1 MSRGNDSRRDV
12 AVVGAGPGGLGAAYR
27 LTQAGYRVHVFD
39 DRDYPG
45 GKMRTTRRD
54 GFLIDEGP
62 QIMPSGYHNVLGIAR
77 ESGMGADILD
87 AGSTFG
93 YRGPDKLHFIDTRH
107 MLRSGLKFDLLSWR
121 GKLAMS
127 RLILDTVRTRGK
139 FNFEDLSSAAEFD
152 YEDAAT
158 YALRRSNAEILQY
171 VADPTIRALVGVPA
185 AEVSAVEFRFGF
197 GKFMGAKY
205 KIFRDGM
212 GSYAHHLAKNFEM
225 NLRCT
230 VVAVEETGQAVT
242 VRWMDPAGADR
253 EGTFEGCVIAT
264 DGRTTRRIHLGLDE
278 GRAGFLDRLRYTTHV
293 NVIAALAH
301 APKDNPAFWINI
313 PASVAPGLIVM
324 TLEHNKHPNRAPA
337 GKGLLHID
345 CTAEWGAQLAD
356 KDDSV
361 VVKEVMKAAD
371 TILPGVSND
380 LEFADVHRWDPM
392 VLRSH
397 PGYYRDLKV
406 FSRACRELDGRIQI
420 GGDYFCQSS
429 INSATAAGERAA
441 RDLRAVLNAA

>member
-1 MSRGNDSRRDV
+1 MTQRDV
-12 AVVGAGPGGLGAAYR
+12 AVIGAGPGGLGAAYR
-27 LTQAGYRVHVFD
+27 LTEAGHRVHVFD

-62 QIMPSGYHNVLGIAR
+62 QIMPSGYDNVLGIAR
-77 ESGMGADILD
+77 DSGMGAEILD

-93 YRGPDKLHFIDTRH
+93 YRGPDKLHFIDTNH
-107 MLRSGLKFDLLSWR
+107 MLRSGLKFDLLSMR
-121 GKLAMS
+121 GKLALA

-152 YEDAAT
+152 FEDAAT
-158 YALRRSNAEILQY
+158 YALRRSNAEVLEF

-197 GKFMGAKY
+197 GKFMGSKY

-212 GSYAHHLAKNFEM
+212 GSYAHHLAENFDMHLES
-225 NLRCT
+225 T
-230 VVAVEETGQAVT
+230 VTAVEETGERVT
-242 VRWMDPAGADR
+242 VHWVDAAGT
-253 EGTFEGCVIAT
+253 EQHETFDGCVIST
-264 DGRTTRRIHLGLDE
+264 DGKTTRRIHRGLDDK
-278 GRAGFLDRLRYTTHV
+278 RAEFLDGLRYTTHV
-293 NVIAALAH
+293 NVIAALSH

-337 GKGLLHID
+337 GKGLLHVD
-345 CTAEWGAQLAD
+345 CTAEWAVELAG

-361 VVKEVMKAAD
+361 VVKEVMEAAD
-371 TILPGVSND
+371 AILPGVSSD
-380 LEFADVHRWDPM
+380 LEFASVHRWDPM
-392 VLRSH
+392 VLRSY

-406 FSRACRELDGRIQI
+406 FSQACRDLDGRIQI
-420 GGDYFCQSS
+420 SGDYFCQSS

-441 RDLRAVLNAA
+441 RNLHATVASS

>member
-1 MSRGNDSRRDV
+1 MTQRDV
-12 AVVGAGPGGLGAAYR
+12 AVIGAGPGGLGAAYR
-27 LTQAGYRVHVFD
+27 LTEAGYRTHVFD

-62 QIMPSGYHNVLGIAR
+62 QIMPSCYDNVLGIAR
-77 ESGMGADILD
+77 DAGMGADILD

-93 YRGPDKLHFIDTRH
+93 YRGPDKLHFIDTNH
-107 MLRSGLKFDLLSWR
+107 MLRSGLKFDLLSLR

-127 RLILDTVRTRGK
+127 RLILDTVRTRKK

-152 YEDAAT
+152 FEDAAT
-158 YALRRSNAEILQY
+158 YALRRSDAEVLEY

-185 AEVSAVEFRFGF
+185 SEVSAVEFRFGF
-197 GKFMGAKY
+197 LKFMGSKY

-212 GSYAHHLAKNFEM
+212 GSYAHHLAKNFDM
-225 NLRCT
+225 NLGCT
-230 VVAVEETGQAVT
+230 VTSVEETGKQVT
-242 VRWMDPAGADR
+242 VRWVDSTGAEQRGSFD
-253 EGTFEGCVIAT
+253 GCVIAT
-264 DGRTTRRIHLGLDE
+264 DGRTTRRIHLGLD
-278 GRAGFLDRLRYTTHV
+278 GKRAEFLDGLRYTTHV
-293 NVIAALAH
+293 NVTAALSH

-324 TLEHNKHPNRAPA
+324 TLEHNKHPNRAPE
-337 GKGLLHID
+337 GKGLLHVD
-345 CTAEWGAQLAD
+345 CTAQWAAELAG
-356 KDDSV
+356 KDDCV
-361 VVKEVMKAAD
+361 VVKEVMEAAD
-371 TILPGVSND
+371 AILPGVSAD
-380 LEFADVHRWDPM
+380 VEFADVHRWDPM
-392 VLRSH
+392 VLKSY

-406 FSRACRELDGRIQI
+406 FSQACRELDGRIQI

-441 RDLRAVLNAA
+441 RNVHAALA

>member
-1 MSRGNDSRRDV
+1 MPGAAAHSRGDV
-12 AVVGAGPGGLGAAYR
+12 AVIGAGPGGLGAAYR
-27 LTQAGYRVHVFD
+27 LTEAGYRVHVFD

-77 ESGMGADILD
+77 DSGMGADILD

-93 YRGPDKLHFIDTRH
+93 YRGPEKLHFIDTRH
-107 MLRSGLKFDLLSWR
+107 MLRSGLKFDLLSMR
-121 GKLAMS
+121 GKLAMA
-127 RLILDTVRTRGK
+127 RLILDSVRTRGK

-158 YALRRSNAEILQY
+158 YARRRAGEEVLEY

-185 AEVSAVEFRFGF
+185 SEVSAVEFRFGF

-230 VVAVEETGQAVT
+230 VTGVEQTGERVD
-242 VRWMDPAGADR
+242 VHWVDAGGAGQRAAFD
-253 EGTFEGCVIAT
+253 GCVIAT
-264 DGRTTRRIHLGLDE
+264 DGKTTRRIHRGLD
-278 GRAGFLDRLRYTTHV
+278 GKRAEFLDGLRYTTHV
-293 NVIAALAH
+293 NVIAALSR

-337 GKGLLHID
+337 GKGLLHVD
-345 CTAEWGAQLAD
+345 CTAEWAAQLTD

-361 VVKEVMKAAD
+361 VIKEVMEAAD
-371 TILPGVSND
+371 TILPGVSAD

-392 VLRSH
+392 VLRSY
-397 PGYYRDLKV
+397 PGYYRDLRA
-406 FSRACRELDGRIQI
+406 FSERCRQDDRIQI

-441 RDLRAVLNAA
+441 RNLHAALG

>member
-1 MSRGNDSRRDV
+1 MAQRDV
-12 AVVGAGPGGLGAAYR
+12 AVIGAGPGGLGAAYR
-27 LTQAGYRVHVFD
+27 LTEAGYRVHVFD
-39 DRDYPG
+39 NRDYPG

-77 ESGMGADILD
+77 DCGMGADILD

-107 MLRSGLKFDLLSWR
+107 MLRSGLKFDLLSLR

-127 RLILDTVRTRGK
+127 RLILDTVRTRNK

-152 YEDAAT
+152 FEDAAT
-158 YALRRSNAEILQY
+158 YALRRSNTEILEY

-212 GSYAHHLAKNFEM
+212 GSYAHHLAKNFNM
-225 NLRCT
+225 HLQST
-230 VVAVEETGQAVT
+230 VTAVEETGQR
-242 VRWMDPAGADR
+242 VRVGWVDKTGA
-253 EGTFEGCVIAT
+253 EQHETFDGCVIAT
-264 DGRTTRRIHLGLDE
+264 DGKTTRTIHRGLDDK
-278 GRAGFLDRLRYTTHV
+278 RAEFLDGLRYTTHV

-345 CTAEWGAQLAD
+345 CTAEWATQLMD
-356 KDDSV
+356 KVDTE
-361 VVKEVMKAAD
+361 VVKLVMEAAEA
-371 TILPGVSND
+371 ILPGVSTEV
-380 LEFADVHRWDPM
+380 EFADVHRWDPM
-392 VLRSH
+392 VLRSY

-406 FSRACRELDGRIQI
+406 FSQRCRQLDKRIQI

-441 RDLRAVLNAA
+441 RNLRAALGG